1 MKYDWILFDAD
12 ETLFHFDAFKGM
24 QLMFARKGVEFTE
37 QDFHQYQ
44 EVNKPLWVDYQNGD
58 ITAAQLKHTR
68 FAGWAEKLDTTT
80 AEPQQCIFASHGGY
94 LHFATG
100 SNGADAG
107 ATR

>member
-68 FAGWAEKLDTTT
+68 FAGWAERLNTTT
-80 AEPQQCIFASHGGY
+80 AELNSAFLQAM
-94 LHFATG
+94 
-100 SNGADAG
+100 ADIC
-107 ATR
+107 TRWS

>member
-44 EVNKPLWVDYQNGD
+44 EVNKRCGWITKTAILLPRSSNIRALRVGLKSLIPPLTSLIVHFYKPW
-58 ITAAQLKHTR
+58 R
-68 FAGWAEKLDTTT
+68 
-80 AEPQQCIFASHGGY
+80 IFVPCYRARWS
-94 LHFATG
+94 
-100 SNGADAG
+100 
-107 ATR
+107 

>member
-68 FAGWAEKLDTTT
+68 FSGWLKSSIPPLTSLIVHFYK
-80 AEPQQCIFASHGGY
+80 PWRIFAPCYRARWS
-94 LHFATG
+94 
-100 SNGADAG
+100 
-107 ATR
+107 